1 MFIGIWHVLCFYLWH
16 LKSYMWQAYL
26 ANDDVIVDKVCL
38 HACFSAKKRSR
49 NTDSA
54 TLSGSVESDAGLYVV
69 FMTIDESNTAKES
82 SRIVTIIKNVHR
94 VLVSAR
100 FIDASMYRD
109 TCHAIRITI
118 QFARIAIPAIL
129 QRSCVFYL
137 NVTQTFNCLLIQS
150 ASVS

>member
-1 MFIGIWHVLCFYLWH
+1 
-16 LKSYMWQAYL
+16 MWQAYL
-26 ANDDVIVDKVCL
+26 ANDDVIVDEVCL

-69 FMTIDESNTAKES
+69 FMTSEESNTAKES
-82 SRIVTIIKNVHR
+82 SRIVNIIKSVHR

-109 TCHAIRITI
+109 TCHAI

-129 QRSCVFYL
+129 QCSCVFFFVVCHVIISNKWSYD
-137 NVTQTFNCLLIQS
+137 
-150 ASVS
+150 